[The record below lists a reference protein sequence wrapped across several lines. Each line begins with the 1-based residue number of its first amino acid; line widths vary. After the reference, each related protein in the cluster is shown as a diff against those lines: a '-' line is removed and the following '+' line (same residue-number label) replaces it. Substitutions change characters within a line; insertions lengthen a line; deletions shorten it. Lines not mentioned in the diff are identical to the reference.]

1 MPAYNFQK
9 QFAPLVESGQK
20 CQTIRQTDKG
30 AKVGQT
36 AYLYYGQ
43 RTKQCRKLGE
53 GTITEVW
60 PIKIWLTYLG
70 YPVAEIKYP
79 GLQIPIIYTGYHIDN
94 LAKDDGFQSG
104 DEMVS
109 WFAKQYGLPFNGFLH
124 KWTLNKP

>member
-20 CQTIRQTDKG
+20 CQTIRKTNKG
-30 AKVGQT
+30 AKVGDT

-53 GTITEVW
+53 GTITE
-60 PIKIWLTYLG
+60 IRSITILCT
-70 YPVAEIKYP
+70 
-79 GLQIPIIYTGYHIDN
+79 GLQQAIGAWVGNIWYEDRALN
-94 LAKDDGFQSG
+94 CLAQDDGFESG
-104 DEMVS
+104 EAMVA
-109 WFAKQYGLPFNGFLH
+109 WFADLYGLPFHGYLH